1 MHLLHSAL
9 VRVIWDPLAG
19 KRPCTCWMLS
29 LATDGPYFGTEPVGA
44 APLPPGQFI
53 HYTALNFFLALVNAD
68 SGEVMYSVLST
79 HNV

>member
-1 MHLLHSAL
+1 
-9 VRVIWDPLAG
+9 
-19 KRPCTCWMLS
+19 MLS